1 MPLGRS
7 PFNQIVYLACTLH
20 DLFFQASNYEY
31 KSSAISMYQ
40 TLSIQGE
47 RLIHTDGTGFIPLS
61 DGVCPMLFLSILRL
75 NILT

>member
-1 MPLGRS
+1 MALDSLNWMYIRPL
-7 PFNQIVYLACTLH
+7 LL
-20 DLFFQASNYEY
+20 QASNYEY
-31 KSSAISMYQ
+31 KSSAISMYE

-61 DGVCPMLFLSILRL
+61 DGVRPMLFLSILRL